1 MAKVVIFG
9 AGRGADIAHRY
20 MTKDSNHQVCAFTVE
35 KEYFQHS
42 EFKGLPVVDFSDV
55 EKHYPAS
62 EFQLFVPLGSQEM
75 NKLRYRKFM
84 ACKEKGY
91 TLASYISSTIQFGNE
106 LEVGEN
112 CLILQNNSINFDVK
126 IGNNVTIWS
135 ANQIGDNS
143 MIGDHCWIT
152 SHVCMAGEV
161 TIKPFTF
168 VGINASISNGVT
180 IGEEN
185 FIGANALIT
194 KSTQPKEVY
203 VTAQTPKAAFPSD
216 KFYSM
221 LSKSF

>member
-9 AGRGADIAHRY
+9 TGRGADVAHRY
-20 MTKDSNHQVCAFTVE
+20 MSKDSRHEVCAFTVE
-35 KEYFQHS
+35 TEYLNSS
-42 EFKGLPVVDFSDV
+42 EFKGLPVINFAEVQS
-55 EKHYPAS
+55 KYPPQ
-62 EFQLFVPLGSQEM
+62 EFQLFVPLGSQEL
-75 NKLRYRKFM
+75 NKLRQRKYQE
-84 ACKEKGY
+84 CKAKGY
-91 TLASYISSTIQFGNE
+91 MLASYVSSTIQFGDE
-106 LEVGEN
+106 LAVGEN
-112 CLILQNNSINFDVK
+112 CFILENNSINFDVK

-143 MIGDHCWIT
+143 VIGDHCWIT

-161 TIKPFTF
+161 TIGALSF
-168 VGINASISNGVT
+168 VGINASISNGVK

-194 KSTQPKEVY
+194 KNTLPKEVY
-203 VTAQTPKAAFPSD
+203 ITGQTPRAAFASD

>member
-9 AGRGADIAHRY
+9 TGRGADVAHRY
-20 MTKDSNHQVCAFTVE
+20 ISKDSDHEVCAFTVE
-35 KEYFQHS
+35 KEFLKQS
-42 EFKGLPVVDFSDV
+42 EFKGLPVVDFSAV
-55 EKHYPAS
+55 ETLYRPADY
-62 EFQLFVPLGSQEM
+62 QLFVPLGSQEM
-75 NKLRYRKFM
+75 NKLRYRKYM

-91 TLASYISSTIQFGNE
+91 TLASYVSSTIQFGDE

-112 CLILQNNSINFDVK
+112 CFILENNSINFDVK

-143 MIGDHCWIT
+143 VIGDHCWIT

-161 TIKPFTF
+161 TILPFSF

-194 KSTQPKEVY
+194 KNTQAKEVY
-203 VTAQTPKAAFPSD
+203 VTAQTAKAAFPSD

>member
-9 AGRGADIAHRY
+9 TGRGADVAHRY
-20 MTKDSNHQVCAFTVE
+20 MSKDSNHEVCAFTVE
-35 KEYFQHS
+35 KEFLKQD
-42 EFKGLPVVDFSDV
+42 EFKNLPVVDFSLV
-55 EKHYPAS
+55 ETRFPPGEY
-62 EFQLFVPLGSQEM
+62 QLFVPLGSQEM
-75 NKLRYRKFM
+75 NKLRYRKYL

-91 TLASYISSTIQFGNE
+91 QLASYVSSTIQFADE
-106 LEVGEN
+106 LDVGEN
-112 CLILQNNSINFDVK
+112 CFILENNSINFDVK

-143 MIGDHCWIT
+143 NIGDHCWIT

-161 TIKPFTF
+161 TILPFTF

-194 KSTQPKEVY
+194 KNTGAKEVY
-203 VTAQTPKAAFPSD
+203 VTAPTAKAAFASD